1 MPPASTVQSFS
12 LARRRATSRPSCW
25 RIPNPPS
32 SAGPSARRP
41 SSSATKSFSARSSCA
56 RLRSW
61 CSANNA
67 KGTSE
72 SKMEKRNATVAVIGA
87 GDFIGA
93 EIAKRFA
100 REGFAVFAG
109 RRNGEKLEPLVK
121 EVEAFGGTIFGRSLD
136 ARKEEEVAAFLNDVD
151 KHAPLEV
158 CIFNVGA
165 NVNFP
170 ILETTDRVFRKVWE
184 MACWAGFLAGR
195 EATRLM
201 LPRGRGNIFFTGA
214 TASLRGG
221 SGYAA
226 FSSAKFGLR
235 AVAQAMARELGP
247 KNIHV
252 AHLIIDSGV
261 DTEWV
266 RQRREQMWGKEA
278 LDNPDLLMPPA
289 SVADAYWQLYQ
300 QPRSAWTFEMEIRP
314 FGEKW

>member
-1 MPPASTVQSFS
+1 MT
-12 LARRRATSRPSCW
+12 R
-25 RIPNPPS
+25 N
-32 SAGPSARRP
+32 G
-41 SSSATKSFSARSSCA
+41 
-56 RLRSW
+56 
-61 CSANNA
+61 ANR
-67 KGTSE
+67 
-72 SKMEKRNATVAVIGA
+72 MQKRNATAAVIGA
-87 GDFIGA
+87 GDYIGA
-93 EIAKRFA
+93 EIAKKFA
-100 REGFAVFAG
+100 AEGFTVFAG
-109 RRNGEKLEPLVK
+109 RRDGAKLEPLVRDI
-121 EVEAFGGTIFGRSLD
+121 ETAGGSVVARALD
-136 ARKEEEVAAFLNDVD
+136 ARKEDEVAAFLADAD
-151 KHAPLEV
+151 KRAPLEV

-195 EATRLM
+195 ESARLM
-201 LPRGRGNIFFTGA
+201 VPRGRGKLFFTGA

-226 FSSAKFGLR
+226 FASAKFGLR

-266 RQRREQMWGKEA
+266 RQRRIEALGPNA
-278 LDNPDLLMPPA
+278 LDNPDLLMPPS
-289 SVADAYWQLYQ
+289 SVAASYWQLYQ
-300 QPRSAWTFEMEIRP
+300 QPKTAWTFELEIRP